1 LLAVRLEHIEASVNF
16 HRDRESENEPAAV
29 GRTRRMIVQ
38 TILQQGGAGIRFFQV
53 RIVRDGVSQ
62 ALTVVIS

>member
-1 LLAVRLEHIEASVNF
+1 
-16 HRDRESENEPAAV
+16 
-29 GRTRRMIVQ
+29 MIVQ